1 MLMLQRQISR
11 LLLLLMVR
19 DCILLSY
26 LPHLMIVAAKL
37 VPTEEVPATLPPRKT
52 SEGEAAG
59 MIYFVIHYLSTDLV
73 ILEYFPA
80 RKNSESASLLSVG
93 SADSVPARSPSS
105 MPVPA
110 VPRRA
115 APPRRKVSTP
125 GPPPIEQEVVAEEKE
140 QEVTLPAAEALE
152 LQQPAAVAGEESLTE
167 EIPAEPPVIEH
178 AVKTVKSPETIFDHP
193 VAPSQSPIVE
203 HQEDSASSEPSLPPQ
218 LPVHVQASSEVE
230 MEVLKPAQGVEA
242 EQAEEEEEARR
253 KRVAEKLAKMGGVN
267 PFALAT
273 SRPQRQTSI
282 SSVEAAP
289 VSASP
294 PSVELGRRP
303 SVDLERRTS
312 VDSQRRTSVDLQR
325 RASTDSQRRTSIGSQ
340 PRRANVESP
349 VEPPQRKDSIRKS
362 SVDSLMLFEETPTE
376 TLGLRSHSPELIKEE
391 GEKTKFETTPDIQE
405 EDGKY

>member
-1 MLMLQRQISR
+1 
-11 LLLLLMVR
+11 
-19 DCILLSY
+19 
-26 LPHLMIVAAKL
+26 MIVAA
-37 VPTEEVPATLPPRKT
+37 TTQEVPATLPPRKS

-59 MIYFVIHYLSTDLV
+59 MINFVIHYLPTDLV
-73 ILEYFPA
+73 ILEYFPV
-80 RKNSESASLLSVG
+80 RKNSESASLLSVD
-93 SADSVPARSPSS
+93 SPDSVPARSPSS

-115 APPRRKVSTP
+115 APPRKKVSKSP
-125 GPPPIEQEVVAEEKE
+125 SGPPPIEQEEVAEQKE
-140 QEVTLPAAEALE
+140 QEVILPAAEALE
-152 LQQPAAVAGEESLTE
+152 LQQPAAVTGEELLTG
-167 EIPAEPPVIEH
+167 EIQAEPPVVEH
-178 AVKTVKSPETIFDHP
+178 VAKIVESPETTFDHP
-193 VAPSQSPIVE
+193 VAPSQPPIVE
-203 HQEDSASSEPSLPPQ
+203 HQEDPASSEPSLPPQ
-218 LPVHVQASSEVE
+218 LPVPVQASSEVE
-230 MEVLKPAQGVEA
+230 MEVLKPAREVEA
-242 EQAEEEEEARR
+242 DQAEEEEEEEVARR

-289 VSASP
+289 VSVSP

-312 VDSQRRTSVDLQR
+312 VDSQRRTSVDSQRRTSVDSQRRTSVDLQR
-325 RASTDSQRRTSIGSQ
+325 RTSTDSQRRISIGSQ
-340 PRRANVESP
+340 PRRTSVDSP

-376 TLGLRSHSPELIKEE
+376 TLGLRAHSPEPIKAE
-391 GEKTKFETTPDIQE
+391 GEKRKIETTSDIQE

>member
-1 MLMLQRQISR
+1 
-11 LLLLLMVR
+11 
-19 DCILLSY
+19 
-26 LPHLMIVAAKL
+26 MIVAA
-37 VPTEEVPATLPPRKT
+37 TTQEVPATLPPRKS

-59 MIYFVIHYLSTDLV
+59 MIHFIIHYLPTDLV
-73 ILEYFPA
+73 ISEYFPV
-80 RKNSESASLLSVG
+80 RKNSESASLLSVD

-115 APPRRKVSTP
+115 APPRRKVSKSP
-125 GPPPIEQEVVAEEKE
+125 GAPPIAQEEAEQKE

-152 LQQPAAVAGEESLTE
+152 LQQPAAVTGEEPLTE
-167 EIPAEPPVIEH
+167 EIQTEPPVVEH
-178 AVKTVKSPETIFDHP
+178 VAKIVESPETTFDHP
-193 VAPSQSPIVE
+193 VAPSQHPIVE
-203 HQEDSASSEPSLPPQ
+203 HQEDPVSSEPSLPPQ
-218 LPVHVQASSEVE
+218 LPVPVQAASEVE
-230 MEVLKPAQGVEA
+230 MEILKPAREVEA
-242 EQAEEEEEARR
+242 DQAEEEEEEEVARR

-325 RASTDSQRRTSIGSQ
+325 RTSTDSQRRTSTDSQRRISIGSQ
-340 PRRANVESP
+340 PRRASVDSP
-349 VEPPQRKDSIRKS
+349 VEPLQRKDSIRKS

-376 TLGLRSHSPELIKEE
+376 ALGLRSHSPGPIKEE
-391 GEKTKFETTPDIQE
+391 GEKRKIETTSDIQE

>member
-1 MLMLQRQISR
+1 VICS
-11 LLLLLMVR
+11 
-19 DCILLSY
+19 LLSY
-26 LPHLMIVAAKL
+26 LPHLVIVAATL
-37 VPTEEVPATLPPRKT
+37 VSSPPTEEVPVTLPPRKS

-59 MIYFVIHYLSTDLV
+59 MIHFVIQFLPTDLV

-80 RKNSESASLLSVG
+80 RKNSESASLLSVD

-115 APPRRKVSTP
+115 APPRKKVSKSP
-125 GPPPIEQEVVAEEKE
+125 APPPIEQEEVAEQKE
-140 QEVTLPAAEALE
+140 QEVTLPTAEALE
-152 LQQPAAVAGEESLTE
+152 LQQPAAVTGEETLTE
-167 EIPAEPPVIEH
+167 ILAEPPVVEH
-178 AVKTVKSPETIFDHP
+178 VVKTPETAFDHP
-193 VAPSQSPIVE
+193 VAPSQPPIVE
-203 HQEDSASSEPSLPPQ
+203 HQEDPASSEPSLPPQ

-230 MEVLKPAQGVEA
+230 MEVLKPTREVEA
-242 EQAEEEEEARR
+242 DQAEEEEEEEEARR

-325 RASTDSQRRTSIGSQ
+325 RTSTDSQRRISIGSQ
-340 PRRANVESP
+340 PRRASADSP
-349 VEPPQRKDSIRKS
+349 VEPLQRKDSIRKS

-376 TLGLRSHSPELIKEE
+376 TLGLRSHSPEPIKEE
-391 GEKTKFETTPDIQE
+391 GEKRKIETTYNIQE

>member
-1 MLMLQRQISR
+1 
-11 LLLLLMVR
+11 
-19 DCILLSY
+19 
-26 LPHLMIVAAKL
+26 MIVAA
-37 VPTEEVPATLPPRKT
+37 TTQEVPATLPPRKS

-59 MIYFVIHYLSTDLV
+59 MIHFVIHYLPTDLV
-73 ILEYFPA
+73 ILEYFPV
-80 RKNSESASLLSVG
+80 RKNSESASLLSVD
-93 SADSVPARSPSS
+93 SADPVPARSPSS

-115 APPRRKVSTP
+115 APPRKKVSKSP
-125 GPPPIEQEVVAEEKE
+125 SGPPPIEQEEEVAEQKE

-152 LQQPAAVAGEESLTE
+152 LQQPAAVTGEESLTE
-167 EIPAEPPVIEH
+167 EIQAKPPVVEH
-178 AVKTVKSPETIFDHP
+178 VAKIVESPETTFDHP
-193 VAPSQSPIVE
+193 VAPSQPPIVE
-203 HQEDSASSEPSLPPQ
+203 QQEDSASSEPSLPPQ
-218 LPVHVQASSEVE
+218 LPVPVQASSEVE
-230 MEVLKPAQGVEA
+230 MEVLKPAREVEA
-242 EQAEEEEEARR
+242 DQAEEEEEEEVARR

-273 SRPQRQTSI
+273 SRPQRQTSVTSI
-282 SSVEAAP
+282 EAAP

-325 RASTDSQRRTSIGSQ
+325 RTGTDSQRRTSTDSQRRISIGSQ
-340 PRRANVESP
+340 PRRPSVDSP
-349 VEPPQRKDSIRKS
+349 VEPPQRKDSIKKS

-376 TLGLRSHSPELIKEE
+376 TLGLRAHSPEPIKAE
-391 GEKTKFETTPDIQE
+391 GEKRKIETTSDIQE